1 MGLHMG
7 NIVEHQSTDGDVLE
21 IVEAR
26 RRGSGPAERLAQL
39 IVVGVIRQRDVGEEA
54 ARLVLER
61 AQGEQVV
68 HPVRHGFDMAVQ
80 HRAVRRQADP
90 VRLPMHRQPF
100 LAGELLV
107 GNGGARG
114 GAEYFGAATGK
125 ARDAGVFQGDQDVR
139 DRQLLDAR
147 EVRDL
152 DRCEGLD
159 MHSGVARLEAAE
171 HVDVVAE
178 PQLGMQA
185 PHDVKLARRV
195 IARRVGLGED
205 LVETPRV
212 RAFLLRHARKGA
224 EDARVAQHAHVRG
237 VDVLIR
243 GEAHAVAVAPAV
255 HLIGE
260 PPNGEQIVRVEQRE
274 RVVARQP
281 LAALDLLRDGTER
294 GPSVHYAA
302 RRMASVTLCP
312 PNPKEFESAT
322 STCRFTALL
331 GAESGSQAGSG
342 VNWLMV
348 GGMTPVWTTRAQ
360 TPASNA
366 PAAPSRWPVIDLVE
380 PKTSF
385 LARSPNTAFTAA
397 VSAAS
402 PCGVEVPWA
411 LM

>member
-1 MGLHMG
+1 MGLHMR
-7 NIVEHQSTDGDVLE
+7 NIVEHQPTDGDVLE

-26 RRGSGPAERLAQL
+26 RRGSGPAVGLA
-39 IVVGVIRQRDVGEEA
+39 
-54 ARLVLER
+54 
-61 AQGEQVV
+61 
-68 HPVRHGFDMAVQ
+68 
-80 HRAVRRQADP
+80 
-90 VRLPMHRQPF
+90 MHRQPF

-107 GNGGARG
+107 GNGGACG
-114 GAEYFGAATGK
+114 GAEYFGAATRE
-125 ARDAGVFQGDQDVR
+125 ARDACILQGDQDLR
-139 DRQLLDAR
+139 DRQLLGAR

-152 DRCEGLD
+152 DRREGFD
-159 MHSGVARLEAAE
+159 VDIGVARFEAAE
-171 HVDVVAE
+171 HVDVVGE

-185 PHDVKLARRV
+185 PHDVELARRV
-195 IARRVGLGED
+195 VARRVGLGED
-205 LVETPRV
+205 LFETPRV
-212 RAFLLRHARKGA
+212 RAFLLRHAREGA

-243 GEAHAVAVAPAV
+243 GEAHTAAVAPAV

-260 PPNGEQIVRVEQRE
+260 PPDGEQVVRVEQRE

-281 LAALDLLRDGTER
+281 LAALDLVRDGSER
-294 GPSVHYAA
+294 GRSVHHAA

-331 GAESGSQAGSG
+331 GAESRSQAGSG

-348 GGMTPVWTTRAQ
+348 GGMIPIWTTRAQ
-360 TPASNA
+360 MPASNA

-380 PKTSF
+380 PKTS
-385 LARSPNTAFTAA
+385 LRARSPNTAFTAA

-411 LM
+411 LMWPT

>member
-1 MGLHMG
+1 MGLHMR
-7 NIVEHQSTDGDVLE
+7 NIVEHQSTDRDVLE

-26 RRGSGPAERLAQL
+26 RRGSGPAECLAQL
-39 IVVGVIRQRDVGEEA
+39 VVVGVIGQRDVSEET
-54 ARLVLER
+54 ARLVLVR
-61 AQGEQVV
+61 AQGEQV
-68 HPVRHGFDMAVQ
+68 GLA
-80 HRAVRRQADP
+80 
-90 VRLPMHRQPF
+90 MHRQPF

-114 GAEYFGAATGK
+114 GAEYFGAATRK
-125 ARDAGVFQGDQDVR
+125 ARDAGVFQGDQDVP
-139 DRQLLDAR
+139 DRPLLDAR

-152 DRCEGLD
+152 DRREGLD
-159 MHSGVARLEAAE
+159 VHSGVARLEAAE
-171 HVDVVAE
+171 HVDVVGE

-185 PHDVKLARRV
+185 PHDVELARRV
-195 IARRVGLGED
+195 VARRVGLGED
-205 LVETPRV
+205 LVETPGI
-212 RAFLLRHARKGA
+212 RALLLRHAREGA

-243 GEAHAVAVAPAV
+243 GEAHTVAVAPAV
-255 HLIGE
+255 HLIGK
-260 PPNGEQIVRVEQRE
+260 PPDGEQVVRVEQRE

-281 LAALDLLRDGTER
+281 LAALDLVRDGSER
-294 GPSVHYAA
+294 RPSVHHAA

-331 GAESGSQAGSG
+331 GAESRSQAGSG

-348 GGMTPVWTTRAQ
+348 GGMIPVWTTRAQ
-360 TPASNA
+360 TPASKA
-366 PAAPSRWPVIDLVE
+366 PAAPSKWPVIDLVE
-380 PKTSF
+380 PKMSF